1 MDDVAEANGGVF
13 ERLVEVRDAGRA
25 PERVASRDQFH
36 SLVRRP
42 RRRDGARRGYAYVR
56 VRLEVFANPHGKV
69 RGKRRGEK
77 RILGTDGKLAKRRL
91 VGSSRRESGTPRIF
105 LVGSPTPRVVL
116 HHDPLSLVHVP
127 AAHEHTRET
136 RRERLVE
143 RHLERVR
150 SRGFRHDLRRGVVQ
164 TVETDDVRK
173 DDAVA
178 GGKAVRG
185 GVAHRRHECVA
196 VAGETLE
203 HGGERSDGSSVARP
217 RASRVRDSERRQSR
231 GSRVHHGRVV
241 GGRERVDES
250 WIGRGGRIGV
260 AREDDGVRAVERGAR
275 GVRDWGDGHVSG
287 HLVAFGRERLGDRVD
302 SALADVPVAE
312 DDVRGDVVRG
322 HGVVRVVDQHDLA
335 NAAQRQEARGLGADQ
350 TRADH
355 DHSRAAQGAHALLA
369 ERVRQRR
376 ELGVRARLR
385 YRARAMSLRR
395 VVPRVGHHRGRHA
408 GRDANLGRA

>member
-150 SRGFRHDLRRGVVQ
+150 SRGFRHDGGAASLKPSKPTTSEKTTRSPGKGRARRRRTPSPRVRRRRG
-164 TVETDDVRK
+164 
-173 DDAVA
+173 
-178 GGKAVRG
+178 
-185 GVAHRRHECVA
+185 
-196 VAGETLE
+196 
-203 HGGERSDGSSVARP
+203 
-217 RASRVRDSERRQSR
+217 
-231 GSRVHHGRVV
+231 
-241 GGRERVDES
+241 
-250 WIGRGGRIGV
+250 
-260 AREDDGVRAVERGAR
+260 
-275 GVRDWGDGHVSG
+275 
-287 HLVAFGRERLGDRVD
+287 
-302 SALADVPVAE
+302 
-312 DDVRGDVVRG
+312 
-322 HGVVRVVDQHDLA
+322 
-335 NAAQRQEARGLGADQ
+335 
-350 TRADH
+350 
-355 DHSRAAQGAHALLA
+355 
-369 ERVRQRR
+369 
-376 ELGVRARLR
+376 
-385 YRARAMSLRR
+385 
-395 VVPRVGHHRGRHA
+395 
-408 GRDANLGRA
+408 